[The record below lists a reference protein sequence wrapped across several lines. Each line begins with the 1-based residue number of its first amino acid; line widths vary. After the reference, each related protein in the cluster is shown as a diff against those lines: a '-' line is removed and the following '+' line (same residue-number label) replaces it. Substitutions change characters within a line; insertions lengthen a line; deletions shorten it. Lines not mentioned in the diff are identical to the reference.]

1 MKTTRHLWGYKSEQ
15 NKQDNG
21 FNKTRHYSQQR
32 NTNHPV
38 REIRPTFHHSLNMF
52 YAPTGYMIMH
62 SSHATTETLPPFN
75 PLNKQETGEANIRST
90 KNCSEPTTH
99 WKNLSINKQNNQLGS
114 IGDSNSYGLRTGQD
128 HINLLKKKGETA
140 QRINYTSHPP
150 NNTRFPQLCGRGSDP
165 NRQSHDQ

>member
-75 PLNKQETGEANIRST
+75 PLNKKETGEANIRST

-114 IGDSNSYGLRTGQD
+114 IGDSNSYGLRAGQD
-128 HINLLKKKGETA
+128 HINLLKKKRRNSTTN
-140 QRINYTSHPP
+140 QLYVTS
-150 NNTRFPQLCGRGSDP
+150 T
-165 NRQSHDQ
+165 